1 MEEKIEGKKEE
12 KKKNRG
18 KSWGAPNLDTF
29 ASEYVKMGNSNTV
42 LEKHQKWLKSHIIWN
57 MNLNYKTLAGI
68 WTLAV
73 TKLPDRSL
81 SKKTGF
87 SGSEVTWAL
96 TKIESQWLRPALLHS
111 TR

>member
-1 MEEKIEGKKEE
+1 MEEKIEGKKEGK

-68 WTLAV
+68 LNISCYKIARQVFVKENRFFWFW
-73 TKLPDRSL
+73 SHL
-81 SKKTGF
+81 SF
-87 SGSEVTWAL
+87 NQNREPMA
-96 TKIESQWLRPALLHS
+96 
-111 TR
+111 